1 MTTTTHTH
9 TGCRPHVGHVHSG
22 SRLHGHR
29 IPKAGVRHALAGGP
43 ARFTALCGET
53 VALGSR
59 YDDFGYEVA
68 PNVRPVSDE
77 NARPVTCKRC
87 LRKLAGK

>member
-43 ARFTALCGET
+43 ARFTA
-53 VALGSR
+53 R